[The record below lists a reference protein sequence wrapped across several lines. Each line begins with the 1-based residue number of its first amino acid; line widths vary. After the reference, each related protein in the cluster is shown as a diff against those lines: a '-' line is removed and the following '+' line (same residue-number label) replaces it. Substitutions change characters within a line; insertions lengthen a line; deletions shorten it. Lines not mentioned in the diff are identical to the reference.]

1 MSANFTGVTFPYQK
15 VAPANDAVIRRA
27 IFDDGILTG
36 CDLSYS
42 GSTLTMTAGQ
52 LMICGR
58 QIIHP
63 SSQNWAVTGATSG
76 YARLVLTIDVTRTS
90 TKDTFDQVV
99 DEIQYATDA
108 NGFADLTTA
117 DINATGTRYQV
128 AVCVVSLGPGGI
140 TGIASKLDMTEG
152 GGAGGNLKVIALAGV
167 AVTVTKGSKVKQKVA
182 DAAGVAMFTGLE
194 TGTWTVTLP
203 ADVSPPT
210 RTVDID
216 VDYVVVIAYFSATIN
231 ITYPAGSTCTCSDG
245 TTTLSAPDTSGT
257 WACIVPNAG
266 TWTAAATDGVENTS
280 ESVSITTDGQIAAIE
295 LSYLLWLY
303 KSGNTYNAVTGGW
316 SVAEHAS
323 TGGSF
328 DSVLTLNDDSMLL
341 STEVFGG
348 SVVYANA
355 FTNNSIDL
363 TGVNTLKFKITGIG
377 DQISATNPSGDVQNF
392 RFSLVVA
399 NARPTTQSPTF
410 TADLRILATGEYSVD
425 VSSISAGYVGV
436 WITTV
441 GYIKTTLTISEIW
454 GEE

>member
-1 MSANFTGVTFPYQK
+1 MIGRVNTG
-15 VAPANDAVIRRA
+15 
-27 IFDDGILTG
+27 
-36 CDLSYS
+36 
-42 GSTLTMTAGQ
+42 
-52 LMICGR
+52 
-58 QIIHP
+58 
-63 SSQNWAVTGATSG
+63 
-76 YARLVLTIDVTRTS
+76 
-90 TKDTFDQVV
+90 
-99 DEIQYATDA
+99 
-108 NGFADLTTA
+108 
-117 DINATGTRYQV
+117 
-128 AVCVVSLGPGGI
+128 
-140 TGIASKLDMTEG
+140 G
-152 GGAGGNLKVIALAGV
+152 GGAGGTLTVTAPAN
-167 AVTVTKGSKVKQKVA
+167 VTVTVSKDGKTK
-182 DAAGVAMFTGLE
+182 TKNS
-194 TGTWTVTLP
+194 GT
-203 ADVSPPT
+203 SG
-210 RTVDID
+210 
-216 VDYVVVIAYFSATIN
+216 VVVFKGLASGAWTLAITDGSQTSSKPVVVTADYSTVIAFFAATIN

-280 ESVSITTDGQIAAIE
+280 ETVSITTDGQIVAIE

-348 SVVYANA
+348 SVAYANA

-377 DQISATNPSGDVQNF
+377 NTAYSDKEGNTHKF

-399 NARPTTQSPTF
+399 NERPTKQNPTF
-410 TADLRILATGEYSVD
+410 AADMKILATGEYSVD
-425 VSSISAGYVGV
+425 VSAVTAGYVGI
-436 WITTV
+436 WITTG
-441 GYIKTTLTISEIW
+441 GYNKTTLTISEIW

>member
-1 MSANFTGVTFPYQK
+1 MIGRVNTGGGGTGGTLTVT
-15 VAPANDAVIRRA
+15 APAN
-27 IFDDGILTG
+27 
-36 CDLSYS
+36 
-42 GSTLTMTAGQ
+42 
-52 LMICGR
+52 
-58 QIIHP
+58 
-63 SSQNWAVTGATSG
+63 
-76 YARLVLTIDVTRTS
+76 
-90 TKDTFDQVV
+90 
-99 DEIQYATDA
+99 
-108 NGFADLTTA
+108 
-117 DINATGTRYQV
+117 
-128 AVCVVSLGPGGI
+128 
-140 TGIASKLDMTEG
+140 
-152 GGAGGNLKVIALAGV
+152 
-167 AVTVTKGSKVKQKVA
+167 VTVTVSKDGKSKIKNSGTSGVVVFKGLAS
-182 DAAGVAMFTGLE
+182 
-194 TGTWTVTLP
+194 GTWTLAITDGSQTSSKP
-203 ADVSPPT
+203 
-210 RTVDID
+210 
-216 VDYVVVIAYFSATIN
+216 VVVTADYSTVIAFFTATIN

-316 SVAEHAS
+316 SVAEHGS

-341 STEVFGG
+341 STEVWGG
-348 SVVYANA
+348 NVAYANA

-377 DQISATNPSGDVQNF
+377 NTAYSDKEGNTHKF

-399 NARPTTQSPTF
+399 NERPTKQNPTF
-410 TADLRILATGEYSVD
+410 AADMKILATGEYSVD
-425 VSSISAGYVGV
+425 VSAVTTGYVGI
-436 WITTV
+436 WITTG